1 MSEILL
7 VEDSE
12 SDADSIERA
21 FRAAAVANPIRR
33 LRTGTAAAEYLAE
46 VARSLDKPNL
56 KMPSVLVL
64 DLKLPGISGF
74 HILEQ
79 IGKTPAFSKILRI
92 VISQMENTQEIKG
105 AYRMG
110 AQSFITKPV
119 TPEDVQ
125 ELIKTYPGY
134 WNLL

>member
-7 VEDSE
+7 VEDSDI
-12 SDADSIERA
+12 DADLIERA

-33 LRTGTAAAEYLAE
+33 LSTGTDAAAYLAE
-46 VARSLDKPNL
+46 VAKSLDQPNL
-56 KMPSVLVL
+56 RIPAILVV
-64 DLKLPGISGF
+64 DLKLPGVSGF
-74 HILEQ
+74 QILQQVEM
-79 IGKTPAFSKILRI
+79 TPVFSKMLRI

-119 TPEDVQ
+119 TPQDIQ
-125 ELIKTYPGY
+125 EL
-134 WNLL
+134 